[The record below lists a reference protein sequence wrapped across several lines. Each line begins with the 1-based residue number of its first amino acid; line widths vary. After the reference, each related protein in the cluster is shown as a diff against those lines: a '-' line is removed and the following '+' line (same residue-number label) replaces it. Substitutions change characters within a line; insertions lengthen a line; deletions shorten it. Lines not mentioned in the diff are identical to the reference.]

1 MQIVI
6 DIPDFLYQII
16 QDCKVIE
23 GNNEGN
29 LENVLIKAVEN
40 GVALPKGHGV
50 LKDTD
55 AICKDIISALG
66 IRDENYLL
74 EAEKAVYK
82 RIKNAPTIIEAD
94 TERTDT

>member
-40 GVALPKGHGV
+40 GVALPKGHGRLV
-50 LKDTD
+50 D
-55 AICKDIISALG
+55 ADDIAL
-66 IRDENYLL
+66 IDEQFYTPSDYCV
-74 EAEKAVYK
+74 AERA
-82 RIKNAPTIIEAD
+82 INDAPTIIEAD
-94 TERTDT
+94 MEERTDT